1 MGRQADG
8 PAAAG
13 DRSPGHDT
21 IIAIQALRAL
31 AATAVVVAHFQFDLG
46 RIMDARDAL
55 PDLTV
60 GHAGVDLFFVISGFV
75 MVYASEPMFG
85 RAGGPASFLARRA
98 IRIVPLYWLA
108 TTLYLALALTIPTFE
123 KSYSAAS
130 VVGSYLFIPLPRLDG
145 TMQPLVGQ
153 GWTLNYEMFFYVIFG
168 AAVVA
173 PRRMAVALVSA
184 VLIAGVLA
192 ARIFQPASPTV
203 AFWLDPIILEFV
215 FGMAIGLAYREGVR
229 LPKPL
234 ALLAIAAGF
243 ALMMIA
249 HRYTDARV
257 LFWGLP
263 AAIIVAGAAFGDFS
277 MRSAAWR
284 PVAVIGDS
292 SYALYLF
299 HSIPVRAVL
308 LLCAWT
314 GLDAASRP
322 TLYLAAALI
331 GATALAVAIYYL
343 FERPVTQLLRRQML
357 PPGRGQTVEKPVG
370 LGVPASDINTLG
382 VK

>member
-1 MGRQADG
+1 MADG
-8 PAAAG
+8 RAPE
-13 DRSPGHDT
+13 HET

-31 AATAVVVAHFQFDLG
+31 AATAVVVGHFQFDLG
-46 RIMDARDAL
+46 RIMNAREAL

-60 GHAGVDLFFVISGFV
+60 GYAGVDLFFVISGFV

-85 RAGGPASFLARRA
+85 RASGPASFLARRV
-98 IRIVPLYWLA
+98 IRIVPLYWLV
-108 TTLYLALALTIPTFE
+108 TTLYLALALALPAFE

-130 VVGSYLFIPLPRLDG
+130 VVASYLFIPLPRPDG

-153 GWTLNYEMFFYVIFG
+153 GWTLNYEMFFYVIFA
-168 AAVVA
+168 AAVAA

-192 ARIFQPASPTV
+192 GRIFQPASPTV

-229 LPKPL
+229 VPKPL
-234 ALLAIAAGF
+234 ALLAMAAGF
-243 ALMMIA
+243 ALMLVA
-249 HRYTDARV
+249 HRYADARV

-263 AAIIVAGAAFGDFS
+263 AAIIVAGAAFGDFA
-277 MRSAAWR
+277 MRSPAWR
-284 PVAVIGDS
+284 PVAVVGDA

-308 LLCAWT
+308 LLCAWA

-322 TLYLAAALI
+322 ALYLAAAVI
-331 GATALAVAIYYL
+331 GAIALAVALYYL
-343 FERPVTQLLRRQML
+343 FERPVTRLLRRQL
-357 PPGRGQTVEKPVG
+357 PPAGRGWTVEKPVSAG
-370 LGVPASDINTLG
+370 IPASDIKTLG